1 MDRGLKLFIAVTFAA
16 SLALALLAPLAA
28 QSPDGLEK
36 VAEEK
41 GFAEKEVAP
50 SASGI
55 MAGYKIPALKN
66 RATSTAAAG
75 IIGVVTAFSIAG
87 GIALIFRRKT
97 NDGERKTS

>member
-1 MDRGLKLFIAVTFAA
+1 MDRNLKLSIAAAFAV
-16 SLALALLAPLAA
+16 SLALALLSPFAA

-36 VAEEK
+36 IAEEK
-41 GFAEKEVAP
+41 GFAEKELAP

-66 RATSTAAAG
+66 RAASTAAAG
-75 IIGVVTAFSIAG
+75 IVGATTAFSIAG
-87 GIALIFRRKT
+87 GIAWILRRKT